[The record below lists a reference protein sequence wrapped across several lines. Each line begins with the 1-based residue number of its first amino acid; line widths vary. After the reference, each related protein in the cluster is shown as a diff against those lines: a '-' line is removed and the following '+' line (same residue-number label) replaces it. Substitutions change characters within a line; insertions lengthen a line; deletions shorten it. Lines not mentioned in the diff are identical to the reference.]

1 MTALTLRAIPAAR
14 RASALYCAIGGS
26 GFPLLFI
33 HGFGVSGE
41 VFQPL
46 ASKLASRYQTIVP
59 DLRGHGRSRRLPL
72 ADSIERMAADVGDLL
87 DLLGIGRTF
96 VIGHAGGTAIAAH
109 LAADQPARVCGLVL
123 ISPPEIAPPGR
134 RTLGARLRDGLSAVF
149 NRNDN
154 AGDHDAEACQRLLQK
169 SDYHARLRSI
179 TTPTLVIA
187 GDHDPNP
194 TVRQARE
201 IAHIVGNGTPA
212 VVKGCSVS
220 LAPNSTDALI
230 DVLAPWLEQQERTA

>member
-46 ASKLASRYQTIVP
+46 ASKLANRYQTIVP

-96 VIGHAGGTAIAAH
+96 VIGHAGGAAIAAH

-134 RTLGARLRDGLSAVF
+134 RSLGARLRDGLSAAF
-149 NRNDN
+149 NRSGN
-154 AGDHDAEACQRLLQK
+154 AGDHDAQACQRLLQK
-169 SDYHARLRSI
+169 TDYRARLRSI
-179 TTPTLVIA
+179 TAPTLVVA
-187 GDHDPNP
+187 GDHDPAP
-194 TVRQARE
+194 ILRQTRE
-201 IAHIVGNGTPA
+201 IAHTVSNGTPVIVRGGGA
-212 VVKGCSVS
+212 D
-220 LAPNSTDALI
+220 LLPNHADALI
-230 DVLAPWLEQQERTA
+230 DVLAPWLEQQERTP